1 MVYDISSNHKKPYE
15 IILIG
20 RYSGTQ
26 SASDGKQETEEH
38 TKQYNVKC
46 DTGSTIVKCDTGG
59 TIVQTK
65 ADETECGRLTG
76 AGFSDDGGP
85 DEHRTPRKKEGETG
99 CIPANHVII
108 SVPCALHSVKPPLFG
123 K

>member
-46 DTGSTIVKCDTGG
+46 DTGSTIV
-59 TIVQTK
+59 QTK
-65 ADETECGRLTG
+65 VDETDRGRLTE
-76 AGFSDDGGP
+76 AGFADDGGP
-85 DEHRTPRKKEGETG
+85 DEHSTPRKKEGKMG